1 MELSDRLKALIEN
14 LLATLNKHKVEFIAV
29 GGLAVNH
36 HGYSRASNDIDFWYK
51 PSVENFHRITD
62 ALTDLG
68 YDTSDLKTLV
78 FDAEKTILRIPLD
91 YFNVELLPRLHEEM
105 KSLEALRGFNEA
117 LKNAEINSIGE
128 AKFNV
133 IGFEDLIFYKAKSG
147 RPKDMLDIIELRNIR
162 GEKD

>member
-1 MELSDRLKALIEN
+1 MELSDRLKALIED

-51 PSVENFHRITD
+51 PSIENFHRITD

-105 KSLEALRGFNEA
+105 KSLEALRGFNEV